1 MHYRVFGKAGV
12 KVSEIGLGTWAMG
25 GPAEVDGKPIGWGPA
40 DDGESLRA
48 LHRARELGVNFFDTA
63 DVYGFGHSEELL
75 GRAFAGDWQKIYVA
89 SKVGNRRY
97 PGGQTTKDFTRGY
110 VLAACDSSLK
120 RLQKECLDLYQLHNP
135 SLEVLRSG
143 DWPESMEELQKA
155 GKIRW
160 YGASVTSVEEA
171 QAFLDRGKGHSLQ
184 LLYNLLRQEAAQ
196 VFEQAL
202 GKNIAIIARV
212 PLYFGLLAGKMTAG
226 TRFPPDDH
234 RSQRFS
240 PEVLEQELAKL
251 AKLEFL
257 KAAGY
262 SLAQIALKFAVSDA
276 AVATTIP
283 GARRVAQVE
292 ENCSASDGNLLKREW
307 LEKIKELHARNF
319 DLSLGGMEPHGPA
332 R

>member
-1 MHYRVFGKAGV
+1 MQYRVFGKAGV
-12 KVSEIGLGTWAMG
+12 KLSEIGLGTWAMG

-40 DDGESLRA
+40 DDVESLRV
-48 LHRARELGVNFFDTA
+48 LHRARELGVNLFDTS

-75 GRAFAGDWQKIYVA
+75 GQAFARNWENIYVA

-97 PGGQTTKDFTRGY
+97 PGGQTTKDFSRGY
-110 VLAACDSSLK
+110 LLAACDASLK
-120 RLQKECLDLYQLHNP
+120 RLKKECIDLYQLHNP
-135 SLEVLRSG
+135 SLDVLSHG

-171 QAFLDRGKGHSLQ
+171 KAFLDRGKGHSLQ
-184 LLYNLLRQEAAQ
+184 VLYNLLRQEAAQ
-196 VFEQAL
+196 VFEQAVER
-202 GKNIAIIARV
+202 NIAIIARV
-212 PLYFGLLAGKMTAG
+212 PLYFGLLSGKMTAG

-234 RSQRFS
+234 RSQRF
-240 PEVLEQELAKL
+240 PREVLEQELAKL

-262 SLAQIALKFAVSDA
+262 SMTQIALKFAVSDS

-283 GARRVAQVE
+283 GARRVEQVE
-292 ENCSASDGNLLKREW
+292 ENCAASDGSLLKGEW
-307 LEKIKELHARNF
+307 LEKIKELYARNF
-319 DLSLGGMEPHGPA
+319 DLSQA
-332 R
+332 A